1 MIMNIVTKGIKSAT
15 QTKSQHLIAIL
26 ASLLALMMP
35 ASAAYAHTPDQTE
48 IVSEAV
54 PSLSAHEAKRLAR
67 AHLCDAGFCSSFGP
81 GAAKLSGITRDAGIW
96 ILNVRL
102 SGGGATFTQRRVLYI
117 DAGTGVVSEVPPAAS
132 PTQVASE

>member
-1 MIMNIVTKGIKSAT
+1 MNIDKKGIRSAMR
-15 QTKSQHLIAIL
+15 TKSQQSIAIL
-26 ASLLALMMP
+26 ASLSVFVMP
-35 ASAAYAHTPDQTE
+35 AAAAFAHTPDQTE
-48 IVSEAV
+48 IVSEAA
-54 PSLSAHEAKRLAR
+54 PSLSAYEAKRLAR

-81 GAAKLSGITRDAGIW
+81 GAAKLSAITRDAGIW

-102 SGGGATFTQRRVLYI
+102 SGGGATFTQHRVLYI

>member
-1 MIMNIVTKGIKSAT
+1 MNIVTKGIWTAT
-15 QTKSQHLIAIL
+15 QTKSPQSIAIL
-26 ASLLALMMP
+26 ASLLAFIAP
-35 ASAAYAHTPDQTE
+35 ASTAFAHTPDQTE

-54 PSLSAHEAKRLAR
+54 PSLSAHEARRLAR

-81 GAAKLSGITRDAGIW
+81 GAAKLSGITRDAGTW

-102 SGGGATFTQRRVLYI
+102 SDGGATFTQRHVLYI

-132 PTQVASE
+132 PMQVASE